1 LAGCATARGVSDR
14 LKKLLAEYGRL
25 ALVTYL
31 VLFALSLA
39 GFAAAIAFG
48 FEVESAAGG
57 AGLLGAAYLGTKAIQ
72 PLRIAATLAL
82 TPLVARLL
90 GRRGRPAVPTA
101 REVQLAGAAA
111 DEVGDGADA
120 ARRSTPAG

>member
-1 LAGCATARGVSDR
+1 VSER
-14 LKKLLAEYGRL
+14 LKRLLAEYGRL

-31 VLFALSLA
+31 ALFVLSLA
-39 GFAAAIAFG
+39 AFAAAIAFG
-48 FEVESAAGG
+48 FEIESAAGG

-90 GRRGRPAVPTA
+90 GRRGRPAEPA
-101 REVQLAGAAA
+101 PREVKLPEAATPQ
-111 DEVGDGADA
+111 VGDDA
-120 ARRSTPAG
+120 KPAPPAG